1 MPRALAEERAL
12 VYSSAMAK
20 PSYATLLRKAL
31 EAGSARNYEEAE
43 GYLTRIIAE
52 TDGVPEAWL
61 FLGRSRH
68 AAGDPKRA
76 VSAFRAF
83 LTKVPDSHAGWFYLG
98 RSYLSLGLARAAQ
111 RSFQRALDA
120 GANHA
125 ELWTLLGLAEL
136 KLKRSSKAV
145 ACLEHALA
153 MKPDDPRVFKAYG
166 NALYV
171 HALRL
176 LSRGDADMARQMLS
190 FVIDNGN
197 DGPSA
202 RIYRSRAYRLQ
213 GQLAAAVQD
222 LREAM
227 AMAPDDSS
235 IPMQA
240 AAYYFALGR
249 PDEALRMINQA
260 GAELPGPADAPWT
273 EDLLERWRAAVSLA
287 QGDPRSALDAAL
299 ARIKKGDKDAALR
312 AIAAQANYEL
322 KRYDRAANHYRLAC
336 EADPASPDFR
346 MGLSLSLWELGDLD
360 GARSAAKSAAARGA
374 DRGDSEYVALLCDAK
389 ADARPEALLPRVQEL
404 LMARPGDPRL
414 MFILAECQYKLGM
427 PELAEGWLDH
437 VVELQAGHE
446 LALLYRISVAESLGK
461 TEAALDRYAAYM
473 SAYPDNNKVRRE
485 FATLLMDT
493 KRWGEAAALIEEGY
507 AYASSG
513 AATDAALALCYRNA
527 GRYRD
532 AAARYRMLLKEEPKN
547 VEYLLG
553 LAYSLDKS
561 GARAIAMELL
571 ERGAAYIKKEAEPY
585 LVLGVLRVRAK
596 ETEKAAEAFMK
607 ASELAPADPRA
618 LRNLAR
624 LYEQGGVPDLAARFR
639 QSAERLEKPRKGC

>member
-1 MPRALAEERAL
+1 MQKAI
-12 VYSSAMAK
+12 SA
-20 PSYATLLRKAL
+20 
-31 EAGSARNYEEAE
+31 GNARSYEEAE

-52 TDGVPEAWL
+52 TDSVPEAWL
-61 FLGRSRH
+61 FLGRARH
-68 AAGDPKRA
+68 AGGDPMRA
-76 VSAFRAF
+76 VAAFRAF
-83 LTKVPDSHAGWFYLG
+83 LSKAPDSPAGWFYIG
-98 RSYLSLGLARAAQ
+98 RSYLSLGLARAAH
-111 RSFQRALDA
+111 RSFQQALA
-120 GANHA
+120 SGANHA
-125 ELWTLLGLAEL
+125 ELWTLMGLCEL
-136 KLKRSSKAV
+136 KLKRSAKAV
-145 ACLEHALA
+145 SCLEHALA
-153 MKPDDPRVFKAYG
+153 MKPEDPRVFKAYG

-176 LSRGDADMARQMLS
+176 LSRGEADMARQMLS
-190 FVIDNGN
+190 FVIDNGA
-197 DGPSA
+197 DSASA
-202 RIYRSRAYRLQ
+202 RVHRSRAYRLQ

-227 AMAPDDSS
+227 ALSPDDNS

-240 AAYYFALGR
+240 AALYFALGR

-273 EDLLERWRAAVSLA
+273 EDILERWRAALSLA

-322 KRYDRAANHYRLAC
+322 QRYDRAANHYRLAC

-346 MGLSLSLWELGDLD
+346 MGLSLSLWELGDID
-360 GARSAAKSAAARGA
+360 GARACAKAAAARGA
-374 DRGDSEYVALLCDAK
+374 DPGDSDYVALLCDAK
-389 ADARPEALLPRVQEL
+389 AGARAEALLPRVQEL
-404 LMARPGDPRL
+404 LMARPADPRL
-414 MFILAECQYKLGM
+414 MFILAESQYKLGM
-427 PELAEGWLDH
+427 PELAERWLDH
-437 VVELQAGHE
+437 VVELQADNE
-446 LALLYRISVAESLGK
+446 LALLYRIAVAESLGDS
-461 TEAALDRYAAYM
+461 EAAIERYAGYM
-473 SAYPDNNKVRRE
+473 AKYPDNTKIRRE
-485 FATLLMDT
+485 YAAVLMDA
-493 KRWGEAAALIEEGY
+493 KLWNDAATLIEEGY
-507 AYASSG
+507 AFGLAG
-513 AATDAALALCYRNA
+513 KTADAALALCYRNA
-527 GRYRD
+527 ARYRD

-553 LAYSLDKS
+553 LAFSLDKS
-561 GARAIAMELL
+561 GARAIAVELL

-596 ETEKAAEAFMK
+596 EAEKAAEAFMK
-607 ASELAPADPRA
+607 ASELAPADPRP